1 MDSNIIT
8 ILISAFGGAVV
19 SALTGFLT
27 VYINNKHSF
36 KMLKEKDKYEYEQY
50 TNKMLYKYLVKLE
63 TDCLIHINKNPQVT
77 IHRAHELS
85 QKIQTLYSLV
95 RPFLDDSLI
104 INLDRFSLDE
114 IATHGDFL
122 EKYLHTDDSSVN
134 DDDRVRLD
142 AWGVKLPLF
151 RKALLDGIQ
160 NELRKNRN

>member
-50 TNKMLYKYLVKLE
+50 ANKMLYEYLVELE
-63 TDCLIHINKNPQVT
+63 RDCLIHINKNPVET

-95 RPFLDDSLI
+95 RPFLSDILI
-104 INLDRFSLDE
+104 INLDMSLLDE
-114 IATHGDFL
+114 VTTHSNFL
-122 EKYLHTDDSSVN
+122 EKYLYTDDNSLN

-142 AWGVKLPLF
+142 AWGVKLQLF
-151 RKALLDGIQ
+151 RKTLLDGIQ